1 MTIFQTVYDKSFTRK
16 DSSVYCGT
24 GNGTTRVRRPLDF
37 DKTIC
42 ELALENMYWDA
53 ECKDMVDDF
62 DVLCVLLRCLLYQ
75 SCRNCSLLN
84 M

>member
-1 MTIFQTVYDKSFTRK
+1 MKIFQMVYAKSFMPK

-42 ELALENMYWDA
+42 ELALETMY
-53 ECKDMVDDF
+53 
-62 DVLCVLLRCLLYQ
+62 
-75 SCRNCSLLN
+75 
-84 M
+84 